1 VCRHH
6 GKPPAKDQGGE
17 HRREPPAV
25 PRNALH
31 CGQLHQPE
39 HRRCD
44 PFPRDP
50 LPEGQRGKAVQ
61 KHPQGKGDRGGN
73 QGEYFGSHL
82 TSASPQPNSQHGIW
96 GKANIL
102 NILIILFLSSL
113 FSVIISPLRT
123 RSSSRLFI
131 QCPLLSTQVF
141 YKLDQGGAPLAGT
154 NKETTIQGLDGLSER
169 CAQYKKDGA
178 DFGKWRAVLRIDNQ
192 CPSNLAIQENANALA
207 RYASICQQNGL
218 VPIVEPEVIPDGDH
232 DLEHCQYVTEKV
244 LAAVYKALNDHHVY
258 LEGTLLKP
266 NMVTAGHA
274 CTKKYT
280 PEQVAMATVTALHR
294 TVPAAVPGICFLSG
308 GMSEEDATLNLNAIN
323 LCPLPKP
330 WKLSFSYG
338 RALQASALAAWSGK
352 AANKK
357 ATQEA
362 FMKRALANCQ
372 AAKGQYLHTGS
383 SSAASTQSLFT
394 ACYTY

>member
-1 VCRHH
+1 MLSEMSRTALWQL
-6 GKPPAKDQGGE
+6 PPHQELLITERLSPPNKHYRFQALTAEQKKELSDLAKRIVAD
-17 HRREPPAV
+17 
-25 PRNALH
+25 
-31 CGQLHQPE
+31 
-39 HRRCD
+39 
-44 PFPRDP
+44 
-50 LPEGQRGKAVQ
+50 
-61 KHPQGKGDRGGN
+61 GKGILAADKSVGTMGN
-73 QGEYFGSHL
+73 CLQRIKVENTEENRCQFRE
-82 TSASPQPNSQHGIW
+82 I
-96 GKANIL
+96 
-102 NILIILFLSSL
+102 L
-113 FSVIISPLRT
+113 FSVDKSINQSIGGVI
-123 RSSSRLFI
+123 LFHETLYQKDSQGKWFRDI
-131 QCPLLSTQVF
+131 LKEKGIVVGI
-141 YKLDQGGAPLAGT
+141 KLDQGAAPLAGT
-154 NKETTIQGLDGLSER
+154 NQETTIQGLDGLSQC

-178 DFGKWRAVLRIDNQ
+178 DFGKWRAVLKIADQ

-232 DLEHCQYVTEKV
+232 DIEHCQYVSEKV

-280 PEQVAMATVTALHR
+280 PEQVAMATVTTLHR

-338 RALQASALAAWSGK
+338 QALQASALDAWRGK

-362 FMKRALANCQ
+362 FVKRAQANNQ
-372 AAKGQYLHTGS
+372 ETKGQYVHSGTS
-383 SSAASTQSLFT
+383 SSASSQSLFT
-394 ACYTY
+394 PCYTY

>member
-1 VCRHH
+1 MAHRF
-6 GKPPAKDQGGE
+6 PALTTEQKKE
-17 HRREPPAV
+17 LSEIA
-25 PRNALH
+25 
-31 CGQLHQPE
+31 
-39 HRRCD
+39 
-44 PFPRDP
+44 
-50 LPEGQRGKAVQ
+50 QRIVAD
-61 KHPQGKGDRGGN
+61 GKGILAADESVGTMGNRLQRIKVENTEENRRQFREILFTVDNSINKSIGGVILFHETLYQKDS
-73 QGEYFGSHL
+73 QGNLFR
-82 TSASPQPNSQHGIW
+82 
-96 GKANIL
+96 NIL
-102 NILIILFLSSL
+102 KEKGIVVGI
-113 FSVIISPLRT
+113 
-123 RSSSRLFI
+123 
-131 QCPLLSTQVF
+131 
-141 YKLDQGGAPLAGT
+141 KLDQGAAPLAGT

-169 CAQYKKDGA
+169 CAQYKKDGC
-178 DFGKWRAVLRIDNQ
+178 DFGKWRAVLRIADQ
-192 CPSNLAIQENANALA
+192 CPSSLAIQENANALA

-338 RALQASALAAWSGK
+338 RALQASALAAWGGK

-362 FMKRALANCQ
+362 FMKRAVANCE
-372 AAKGQYLHTGS
+372 AARGKYVHTGS
-383 SSAASTQSLFT
+383 SSTASTQSLFT

>member
-1 VCRHH
+1 MAHQFPALTADQKKELSEIAQRIVAN
-6 GKPPAKDQGGE
+6 GKGILAADESVGTMGNRLQRINVENTEENRRQFREILFTVDGSVSQSIGGVILFHETLYQKDS
-17 HRREPPAV
+17 
-25 PRNALH
+25 
-31 CGQLHQPE
+31 
-39 HRRCD
+39 
-44 PFPRDP
+44 
-50 LPEGQRGKAVQ
+50 
-61 KHPQGKGDRGGN
+61 QGKLFRDLLR
-73 QGEYFGSHL
+73 EK
-82 TSASPQPNSQHGIW
+82 GIVV
-96 GKANIL
+96 GI
-102 NILIILFLSSL
+102 
-113 FSVIISPLRT
+113 
-123 RSSSRLFI
+123 
-131 QCPLLSTQVF
+131 
-141 YKLDQGGAPLAGT
+141 KLDQGTAPLAGT
-154 NKETTIQGLDGLSER
+154 NKETTIQGLDGLSQR
-169 CAQYKKDGA
+169 CAQYKKDGV

-192 CPSNLAIQENANALA
+192 CPSALAIQENANALA

-232 DLEHCQYVTEKV
+232 DMEHCQYVTEKV

-330 WKLSFSYG
+330 WKLSFSFG
-338 RALQASALAAWSGK
+338 RALQASALAAWGGK

-362 FMKRALANCQ
+362 FMKRAVANCQ
-372 AAKGQYLHTGS
+372 AAKGKYTPVAS
-383 SSAASTQSLFT
+383 SGAASTQSLFIT
-394 ACYTY
+394 NYTY

>member
-1 VCRHH
+1 M
-6 GKPPAKDQGGE
+6 AY
-17 HRREPPAV
+17 
-25 PRNALH
+25 
-31 CGQLHQPE
+31 
-39 HRRCD
+39 
-44 PFPRDP
+44 PFPA
-50 LPEGQRGKAVQ
+50 LTPEQKKELSEIAQRIVANGKGILAADESVGTMGNRLQRIQVENTEENRRQFRELLFTADTSINQSIGGVILFHETLYQ
-61 KHPQGKGDRGGN
+61 KDSQGKLFR
-73 QGEYFGSHL
+73 
-82 TSASPQPNSQHGIW
+82 
-96 GKANIL
+96 NIL
-102 NILIILFLSSL
+102 REKGIVVGI
-113 FSVIISPLRT
+113 
-123 RSSSRLFI
+123 
-131 QCPLLSTQVF
+131 
-141 YKLDQGGAPLAGT
+141 K
-154 NKETTIQGLDGLSER
+154 
-169 CAQYKKDGA
+169 
-178 DFGKWRAVLRIDNQ
+178 
-192 CPSNLAIQENANALA
+192 
-207 RYASICQQNGL
+207 NGL

-232 DLEHCQYVTEKV
+232 DMEHCQYVTEKV

-330 WKLSFSYG
+330 WKLSFSFG

-372 AAKGQYLHTGS
+372 AARGQYVHSGS
-383 SSAASTQSLFT
+383 SGAASTQSLFT
-394 ACYTY
+394 ASYTY